1 MIDDQRAAQ
10 WAKDAGLALTQHYG
24 KDEAV
29 AHLAII
35 VLALL
40 ADRADRERYCNRIFR
55 RVNELELVAYD

>member
-10 WAKDAGLALTQHYG
+10 WAKDAGLALTQRYG
-24 KDEAV
+24 KDEAT

-40 ADRADRERYCNRIFR
+40 ADRAERESYCSRISPIA
-55 RVNELELVAYD
+55 NELELVACD

>member
-24 KDEAV
+24 KDDAA
-29 AHLAII
+29 AHLAIV

-40 ADRADRERYCNRIFR
+40 ADRADRERYCSRIFPR
-55 RVNELELVAYD
+55 MNELELVAYN